1 MFHGLSRSE
10 KAGIQRGRLYYF
22 LALLDDSND
31 RVTGLASGRLL
42 NLLKH
47 LLKPCRELS
56 ASIDCP
62 AHCKQINFTSGN
74 RNIAHALNVVIQ
86 GVFVLCASGMS
97 AESIS
102 YAAIEFPAP
111 VCDECR
117 IPMVTITT
125 IFHHL
130 TAHPVKAVSY
140 ECQKCRRT
148 LGAPR
153 PRRHRIVL
161 PFPGSTY
168 PA

>member
-1 MFHGLSRSE
+1 
-10 KAGIQRGRLYYF
+10 
-22 LALLDDSND
+22 
-31 RVTGLASGRLL
+31 
-42 NLLKH
+42 
-47 LLKPCRELS
+47 
-56 ASIDCP
+56 
-62 AHCKQINFTSGN
+62 
-74 RNIAHALNVVIQ
+74 
-86 GVFVLCASGMS
+86 VLCASGMS

-102 YAAIEFPAP
+102 YAAIKFPAP

-161 PFPGSTY
+161 PFPGSRY